1 MTETSKQNRE
11 PASKHRY
18 MQWVVAIAVG
28 LVLSFVVFER
38 ATDPEPTRQKAVEE
52 AVVFEA
58 RMLLVSYVLPGREL
72 QVVDPLAPDSKVGK
86 SYIWPDGT
94 GWEVS
99 GYYRRDLK
107 DPWHPYLM
115 TLDASSGLV
124 SLAVKDGNERLIG
137 MSAQDPKFSAV
148 P

>member
-1 MTETSKQNRE
+1 MSETSKQSKKI
-11 PASKHRY
+11 ASKHRY
-18 MQWVVAIAVG
+18 MQWVVAITVG
-28 LVLSFVVFER
+28 VVLSLIAFER

-52 AVVFEA
+52 AVVFES
-58 RMLLVSYVLPGREL
+58 RMLLISYVLPGGEL
-72 QVVDPLAPDSKVGK
+72 QVVDSLAPDNKVGK

-99 GYYRRDLK
+99 GYYRRDAQ

-115 TLDASSGLV
+115 TLDASSDLL
-124 SLAVKDGNERLIG
+124 SLAVKDRNERLIG

>member
-1 MTETSKQNRE
+1 MSETSKQNKE

-18 MQWVVAIAVG
+18 LQWVVAITVG
-28 LVLSFVVFER
+28 VVLSFIVFER

-58 RMLLVSYVLPGREL
+58 RMLLISYVLPGGEL

-99 GYYRRDLK
+99 GYYRRDSQ

-115 TLDASSGLV
+115 TLDASSSLV
-124 SLAVKDGNERLIG
+124 SLAVKDRNERLIG
-137 MSAQDPKFSAV
+137 MSAQDPNFSAV